1 METPKHDKELL
12 KHDVLRVL
20 RQAFGDR
27 TPQLGEMADMM
38 VSSFVELHCSPGFM
52 LPAGKN
58 VYSLR
63 YTVRMTLEGDHK
75 VRGENVRE
83 ARQNLL
89 TILTQEL
96 SLRDLVAQSV
106 VMPICPIGDIDIKEP
121 ELLHGVEPYFYHVPY
136 AYMPKENAVR
146 LAYDQLLE
154 RLTDIIH
161 KSEPMTETEK
171 HQLLDDI
178 TSIKAQSNEAPMSG
192 VDLDEDALSFLRNTI
207 RKNPDKVRELLKQW
221 EDDDFNRDFPEFV
234 KETLQES

>member
-12 KHDVLRVL
+12 KQDVLRVL

-27 TPQLGEMADMM
+27 TPQLAEMADMM
-38 VSSFVELHCSPGFM
+38 VSSFDELHCSPGFI

-89 TILTQEL
+89 TTLTQEL
-96 SLRDLVAQSV
+96 SLRELVAQSI
-106 VMPICPIGDIDIKEP
+106 VMPICPIEDIDIKEP
-121 ELLHGVEPYFYHVPY
+121 ELLHGVEPYFYYVPY

-154 RLTDIIH
+154 HLTDIVH
-161 KSEPMTETEK
+161 KSEPMTEAEK
-171 HQLLDDI
+171 RQLLDDI
-178 TSIKAQSNEAPMSG
+178 AQVKAQSNEEPGLS
-192 VDLDEDALSFLRNTI
+192 VDLDADALSFLKETI
-207 RKNPDKVRELLKQW
+207 HKNPDKVRELLKQW
-221 EDDDFNRDFPEFV
+221 EDDDFNRDFPDFV
-234 KETLQES
+234 REALQES